1 MAFIPSEQF
10 WLEQRVDQINEQP
23 SGHQRS
29 ERVVKDHDPIS
40 SELFAGVDIR
50 DRQREKAD
58 CERDHHDVHHGNA
71 PNEILKSATRC
82 LPTGHFFDLHQ
93 KRQKR
98 PAYLP
103 AISAR
108 KCIGIRDGKGVR
120 RYRNSIKIMFRDT
133 ERPLHKSL
141 FQLIIAR
148 WPASFGDLED
158 FPSGAGRRAPQLSAF
173 IAYLAGTAF
182 PWTASAE
189 CASTSRDSK
198 WVSKRPGSNWPR

>member
-1 MAFIPSEQF
+1 MTC
-10 WLEQRVDQINEQP
+10 
-23 SGHQRS
+23 
-29 ERVVKDHDPIS
+29 VKR
-40 SELFAGVDIR
+40 G
-50 DRQREKAD
+50 K
-58 CERDHHDVHHGNA
+58 
-71 PNEILKSATRC
+71 
-82 LPTGHFFDLHQ
+82 
-93 KRQKR
+93 KR

-108 KCIGIRDGKGVR
+108 KCIGIRDVKGVR

-182 PWTASAE
+182 PCDGLS
-189 CASTSRDSK
+189 
-198 WVSKRPGSNWPR
+198 